1 MGSIVVS
8 IQRTK
13 TPGFV
18 NASGMMFKLLIGLM
32 IAIPEAS
39 SRSYEEHEIKAAF
52 LYSFAQ
58 FITWETRATTGQTA
72 ALTAALTAA
81 QTAAQTA
88 ALTAAQ
94 TAALTYCAV
103 HEGPVVNALK
113 ELIAAKQTAG
123 ETRRYTLLAD
133 LSNIRQCHILFLGA
147 DNNKSESLQL
157 RPEESVLTVGD
168 SQGFVANGG
177 IIEFR
182 RQGARV
188 QVHINLATAR
198 AQRIQISSKLLK
210 LATIY
215 NAPDEAKIDD

>member
-72 ALTAALTAA
+72 ALTAAL
-81 QTAAQTA
+81 TAAQTA

>member
-8 IQRTK
+8 IQRIK
-13 TPGFV
+13 TLGFV
-18 NASGMMFKLLIGLM
+18 NTSGMMFKILIGLM

-72 ALTAALTAA
+72 ALTAA
-81 QTAAQTA
+81 QTA
-88 ALTAAQ
+88 ALT
-94 TAALTYCAV
+94 TALTYCAV
-103 HEGPVVNALK
+103 QEGPVVNALK

>member
-72 ALTAALTAA
+72 ALTAA
-81 QTAAQTA
+81 Q
-88 ALTAAQ
+88 TAAQ

>member
-39 SRSYEEHEIKAAF
+39 SRIYEEHEIKAAF

-72 ALTAALTAA
+72 ALTAAL
-81 QTAAQTA
+81 TAAQTA

>member
-8 IQRTK
+8 IQRIK
-13 TPGFV
+13 TLGFV
-18 NASGMMFKLLIGLM
+18 NTSGMMFKILIGLM

-72 ALTAALTAA
+72 A
-81 QTAAQTA
+81 QTA

-94 TAALTYCAV
+94 TTALTYCAV
-103 HEGPVVNALK
+103 QEGPVVNALK

>member
-13 TPGFV
+13 TLGFV
-18 NASGMMFKLLIGLM
+18 NASGMMFKILIGLM

-72 ALTAALTAA
+72 A
-81 QTAAQTA
+81 QTA

-94 TAALTYCAV
+94 TTALTYCAV
-103 HEGPVVNALK
+103 QEGPVVNALK

-123 ETRRYTLLAD
+123 KTRRYTLLAD

>member
-81 QTAAQTA
+81 Q
-88 ALTAAQ
+88 TAAQ